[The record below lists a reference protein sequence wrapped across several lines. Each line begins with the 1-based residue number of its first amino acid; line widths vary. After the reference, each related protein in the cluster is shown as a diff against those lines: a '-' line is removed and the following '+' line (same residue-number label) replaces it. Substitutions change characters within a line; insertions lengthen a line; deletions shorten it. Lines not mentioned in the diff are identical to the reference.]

1 MKNFVLSL
9 LCIVCVQVT
18 FVSCKNKTTSS
29 TTINGVYES
38 VGYGRIVKIEN
49 GEYLL
54 ADVTSK
60 SCIPLMDGEISEFG
74 EALQFKN
81 DTLSL
86 KDGINIY
93 YFTKIEDAPAICK
106 KDSPEYKEAQEKV
119 NDPEYNFEVLWET
132 FIDHYAYFDLRK
144 VDPEQM
150 YAKYRP
156 QVTSE
161 TTEAELFFIMNEMLE
176 SFNDGHISISAS
188 EEIEDAAQKL
198 HIEPQTTETI
208 KPQKRLRSYQVSK
221 MVSDQYIP
229 NGNSIKNGNLRWDII
244 KDNIGYLQLNQMMC
258 LADYNLS
265 DTLSYREYWMAFLEI
280 ADASKNDNQD
290 EIDGLN
296 SSLDVI
302 MQDFANTD
310 ALIIDVRFNGG
321 GKDEVGMALLE
332 RLNDIEK
339 TTFTKKGKSG
349 NNFTPINRVTQTAS
363 KNPYNKPVYLL
374 IGPESAS
381 ATEIMA
387 LSALSLPNI
396 TQIGS
401 RTEGVFSD
409 VLDRS
414 LPNGWQFGLSSEVY
428 LDLNGNNYEGIGIPP
443 EVEIL
448 YPRKTQEYLT
458 KVVSDLEKD
467 GDETIEKAL
476 EIHETK

>member
-1 MKNFVLSL
+1 MKKIVLSL
-9 LCIVCVQVT
+9 LCIACVQFT

-29 TTINGVYES
+29 TNIDGVYQS
-38 VGYGRIVKIEN
+38 VGYGRIVKIEK

-54 ADVTSK
+54 ADVTRI
-60 SCIPLMDGEISEFG
+60 SCLPLMDGKISEFG
-74 EALQFKN
+74 EALQLKN

-86 KDGINIY
+86 QDGINLY
-93 YFTKIEDAPAICK
+93 YFTRIEDAPAVCK
-106 KDSPEYKEAQEKV
+106 KDSQEYKEAQEKT

-150 YAKYRP
+150 YAEYRP
-156 QVTSE
+156 KVTSE
-161 TTEAELFFIMNEMLE
+161 TTQPELFFILSQMLD
-176 SFNDGHISISAS
+176 SFDDGHIGIDAS

-198 HIEPQTTETI
+198 YTEAQTTDVK

-221 MVSDQYIP
+221 TVSDQYIP
-229 NGNSIKNGNLRWDII
+229 NGTSIKNGNLRWGII

-265 DTLSYREYWMAFLEI
+265 DTLSYGEYWMAFLEI
-280 ADASKNDNQD
+280 ADASKNDTQD
-290 EIDGLN
+290 EVDGLN

-302 MQDFANTD
+302 MKDFANTD

-332 RLNDIEK
+332 RLNGAEK
-339 TTFTKKGKSG
+339 LAFTKKGKLG
-349 NNFTPINRVTQTAS
+349 NGFTPVNKVTQTAS

-396 TQIGS
+396 TLIGS

-409 VLDRS
+409 VLDRA
-414 LPNGWQFGLSSEVY
+414 LPNGWEFGLSSEVY
-428 LDLNGNNYEGIGIPP
+428 LDLQGNNYEGVGIPP
-443 EVEIL
+443 DIEIG

-458 KVVSDLEKD
+458 KVVTDLEKD
-467 GDETIEKAL
+467 GDETIEKAI
-476 EIHETK
+476 EMHKTK